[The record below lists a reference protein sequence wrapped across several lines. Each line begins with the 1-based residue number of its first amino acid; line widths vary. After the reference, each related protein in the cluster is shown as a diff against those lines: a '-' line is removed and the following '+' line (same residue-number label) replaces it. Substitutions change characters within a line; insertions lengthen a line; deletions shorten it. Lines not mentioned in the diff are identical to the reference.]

1 MSGIDFERTAVIA
14 VDLQN
19 EGLTEGNWPVHD
31 FRTVVDNARK
41 VIGAARKRKLPIVY
55 TRHWLDP
62 RGIDTQRFEPVDAKG
77 RPIHSVAG
85 TWGAEIA
92 DAVAPR
98 RGDII
103 IDKQRFT
110 AFHGTNLDLVL
121 RSRGIEQIILLGVW
135 TEACLETTFWD
146 ALWRDYRILLVK
158 DACGSSTQTM
168 HRTAILDMANWI
180 YGGRIFRTAEMIKAL
195 KGQRFEAWRFERSNA
210 MAYDAGTI
218 DSLYESI

>member
-1 MSGIDFERTAVIA
+1 
-14 VDLQN
+14 
-19 EGLTEGNWPVHD
+19 
-31 FRTVVDNARK
+31 
-41 VIGAARKRKLPIVY
+41 
-55 TRHWLDP
+55 
-62 RGIDTQRFEPVDAKG
+62 
-77 RPIHSVAG
+77 VAG

-98 RGDII
+98 RGDIV

-180 YGGRIFRTAEMIKAL
+180 YGGRIFRSSEMVKAL
-195 KGQRFEAWRFERSNA
+195 KGQRFAAWRFERSNA
-210 MAYDAGTI
+210 MAYDAATI